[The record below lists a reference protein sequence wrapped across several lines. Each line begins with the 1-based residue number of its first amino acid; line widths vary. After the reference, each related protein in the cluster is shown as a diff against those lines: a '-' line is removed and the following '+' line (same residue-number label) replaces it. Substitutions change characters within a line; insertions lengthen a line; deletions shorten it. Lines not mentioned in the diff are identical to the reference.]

1 MATRNVTTSL
11 QTALS
16 ADSISPFFAFK
27 LEFDSGTLYLWTGLG
42 DQSIGGQT
50 YTGTGAILQVSEVTE
65 TSDMEAVG
73 AKLTLTGLDSS
84 ILSLALTEAYQGRP
98 ATIYFGVVSD
108 LTEMTEIFS
117 GYMDTMGIAETG
129 NTCTIEMTIENKLT
143 ELEKVRAIRYTS
155 AYQKNQYPG
164 DLGMDFIEDLQD
176 KKITWGRKS
185 GEVPTQTNTQPTT
198 TRISWNIS

>member
-1 MATRNVTTSL
+1 MATRTVTTSL
-11 QTALS
+11 ATALS

-27 LEFDSGTLYLWTGLG
+27 LEFNSGTLYLWTGLG

-73 AKLTLTGLDSS
+73 AKLVLTGLDSS
-84 ILSLALTEAYQGRP
+84 ILSLALTETYQGRA

-117 GYMDTMGIAETG
+117 GYMDTMSITETG
-129 NTCTIEMTIENKLT
+129 GTCTIEMTIENKLT
-143 ELEKVRAIRYTS
+143 ELEKVRPIRYTS

-176 KKITWGRKS
+176 KRITWGRS
-185 GEVPTQTNTQPTT
+185 Q
-198 TRISWNIS
+198 SA